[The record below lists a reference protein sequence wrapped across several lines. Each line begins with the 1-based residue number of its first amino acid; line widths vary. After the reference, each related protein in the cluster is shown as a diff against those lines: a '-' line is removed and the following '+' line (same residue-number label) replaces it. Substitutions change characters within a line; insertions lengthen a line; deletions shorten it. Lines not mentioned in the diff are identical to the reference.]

1 MLFSKK
7 IIGSLN
13 RPKTSAAKA
22 EGRLLKSFG
31 IGRLCSASVIV
42 CPLWLKCLKMGAKVE
57 TFEIKSPAFS
67 TLNHCVEI
75 TSAMFQ
81 LSHFYKLLAS
91 FESRQMK
98 DCFETLEPIN
108 LLISIDRFGETIFN
122 VPALYTK

>member
-1 MLFSKK
+1 MSENGCQSGNLS
-7 IIGSLN
+7 
-13 RPKTSAAKA
+13 
-22 EGRLLKSFG
+22 
-31 IGRLCSASVIV
+31 
-42 CPLWLKCLKMGAKVE
+42 
-57 TFEIKSPAFS
+57 EIKPPAFS

-81 LSHFYKLLAS
+81 LSHFYKLLAP

-122 VPALYTK
+122 VPALYTKSGHIIRPEWKLRQVYIKIFSFIKNKKMF